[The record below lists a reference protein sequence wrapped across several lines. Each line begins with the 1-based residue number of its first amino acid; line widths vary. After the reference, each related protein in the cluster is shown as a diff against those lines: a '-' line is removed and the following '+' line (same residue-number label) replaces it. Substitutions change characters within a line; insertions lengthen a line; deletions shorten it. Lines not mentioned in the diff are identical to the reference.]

1 MTGLEIAGLFGIFLF
16 GFIVG
21 FALGAVLVANA

>member
-21 FALGAVLVANA
+21 FMFAASVANG